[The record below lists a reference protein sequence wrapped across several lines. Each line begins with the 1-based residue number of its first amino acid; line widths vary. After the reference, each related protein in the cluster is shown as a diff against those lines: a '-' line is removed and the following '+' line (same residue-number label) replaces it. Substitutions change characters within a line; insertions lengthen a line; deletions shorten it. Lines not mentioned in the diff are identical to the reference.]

1 MSFKPRS
8 RGFTLIELMITVA
21 VVSILA
27 AVAYPAYWGQIRKA
41 NRSAAQQFMSDVASR
56 EQQIL
61 LDLRGYAPV
70 ASTSNNGNF
79 PNAPTSVCGTPGT
92 AGMGLTV
99 TSALTANYRFVV
111 ECSNTAT
118 PPNFMVTGTP
128 IAGTKQASD
137 GTLTLSSDGAKT
149 RNGVNG
155 W

>member
-1 MSFKPRS
+1 MSLKPRS

-21 VVSILA
+21 VVGILA

-79 PNAPTSVCGTPGT
+79 PNAPTSGCGTPGT
-92 AGMGLTV
+92 AGLGLIVPSAVTV
-99 TSALTANYRFVV
+99 NYRFVV
-111 ECSNTAT
+111 ACNNTAT
-118 PPNFMVTGTP
+118 PPTFDVTGTP
-128 IAGTKQASD
+128 IAGTKQAVD
-137 GTLTLSSDGAKT
+137 GVLTLSSDGSKT

>member
-1 MSFKPRS
+1 MFLKSRS

-21 VVSILA
+21 IIAILA
-27 AVAYPAYWGQIRKA
+27 AVAFPAYWGQIRKA

-92 AGMGLTV
+92 AGLGV
-99 TSALTANYRFVV
+99 AVPPSVTANYTFVV
-111 ECSNTAT
+111 VCDNAAT
-118 PPNFMVTGTP
+118 PPSFSVTGTP
-128 IAGTKQASD
+128 IVGTRQEVD
-137 GTLTLSSDGAKT
+137 GALTLSSTGAKT